1 MEKIEDHA
9 TGFQRCTRRA
19 ARGERSDFS
28 RLLNLKAL
36 LQKCGT
42 GLQKIWQ
49 KYQQQVGMSYQFP
62 KGTRLRVR
70 ASEFEYCLCDSE

>member
-9 TGFQRCTRRA
+9 TGFQRGTRRA

-42 GLQKIWQ
+42 GLREIRQKVLTTGWHELSI
-49 KYQQQVGMSYQFP
+49 S
-62 KGTRLRVR
+62 KGYPAQGQSV
-70 ASEFEYCLCDSE
+70 